1 MRYLLSKLTFC
12 IEVRITL
19 TQSEGFHCKV
29 FQIYL
34 MYMTLMTE
42 LSCIHNFYL
51 IRGMIR
57 TRVFSGHADGL
68 MMR

>member
-19 TQSEGFHCKV
+19 TRSEGIHCCNV

-51 IRGMIR
+51 IRRMIR
-57 TRVFSGHADGL
+57 MAEETEL
-68 MMR
+68 E